1 MLKEWITNI
10 IVCSILFSIL
20 LYLVPDP
27 KMKRYIQTAVG
38 LVMMIVVISPVIR
51 WLDSDGHIEFNM
63 YTEAVQQ
70 AFDETDT
77 GVYVDLM
84 ENVVQNFLMDKYG
97 IGSEVRIVLSSDME
111 IDAMDIS
118 VQEASQQGDAV
129 ADGSDMGEMKS
140 GGAVKET
147 VKETVKE
154 ILAQEY
160 GVPPDR
166 ISVK

>member
-51 WLDSDGHIEFNM
+51 WLDSDGRIEFNM

-70 AFDETDT
+70 TFDETDT

-84 ENVVQNFLMDKYG
+84 ENVVKNFLMDKYG

-118 VQEASQQGDAV
+118 IQEASQKGDAV